1 MIYEKLSKITAIRGK
16 KMKRFGK
23 TDYKYVYI
31 VSYDGVKTY
40 SAEIPAFKY
49 YKSFAEIREAA
60 IAVDK
65 ELMKN
70 GKYPV
75 NIFKK
80 K

>member
-1 MIYEKLSKITAIRGK
+1 
-16 KMKRFGK
+16 MKRFSK